1 MEARERRILIVYAS
15 QSGGTT
21 RMVEA
26 VERGALTDNDG
37 DTMVRKVHGTQAT
50 LEDLLWCD
58 ALVIATPENFGYMA
72 GAVKDFFDR
81 TFYPA
86 EGLVTRL
93 PYAIVVKAGND
104 GTFAIQAVQRIARGY
119 GFEQVAEPI
128 LSMGELTPE
137 QLAQCE
143 ELGQLLSAGLEL
155 GVFGKSRP
163 SPHQSTK

>member
-1 MEARERRILIVYAS
+1 MDAVERRILVVYAS

-26 VERGALTDNDG
+26 VERGALSG
-37 DTMVRKVHGTQAT
+37 AESVIVRKKHGTEAS

-81 TFYPA
+81 TYYPA
-86 EGLVTRL
+86 EGRVTKL
-93 PYAIVVKAGND
+93 PYALVVKAGND
-104 GTFAIQAVQRIARGY
+104 GTFAMQAVQRIARGY

-128 LSMGELTPE
+128 LSVGELTTE

-155 GVFGKSRP
+155 GVFGR
-163 SPHQSTK
+163 TRRA